1 MFFHPRLIID
11 QHFDALINRI
21 DIKTEELLKELVE
34 HETINTEKSKILND
48 LREKQIKQ
56 IHEVKEL
63 NLKPFEQF
71 KHDEYET
78 KWSNIINDSTLEYI
92 QKIDQIKEEII
103 SVDCV
108 LLEKSKA
115 FNGLDLWITNWFHTA
130 TNLEILK

>member
-1 MFFHPRLIID
+1 MSFHPRLIID

-34 HETINTEKSKILND
+34 RETINKEKSKDLND

-56 IHEVKEL
+56 IEEVKEL
-63 NLKPFEQF
+63 NLKPFVQF

-78 KWSNIINDSTLEYI
+78 KWSILISDSSLEYI

-115 FNGLDLWITNWFHTA
+115 LNGFDLWITNWFHTA
-130 TNLEILK
+130 KNLEILK